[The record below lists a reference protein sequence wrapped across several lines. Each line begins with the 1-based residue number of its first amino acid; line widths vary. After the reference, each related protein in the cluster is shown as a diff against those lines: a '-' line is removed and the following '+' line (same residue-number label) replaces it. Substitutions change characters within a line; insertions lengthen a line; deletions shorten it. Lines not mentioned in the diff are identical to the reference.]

1 MRKQLDP
8 RIPTLINN
16 GVKKNHRSFIVLV
29 GDKGRDQ
36 VSLRVLDSQF
46 PQLPT
51 HTFALDRE
59 PSLLALASPGVC
71 TAFRIMVL
79 QEGIR
84 F

>member
-36 VSLRVLDSQF
+36 VSLAFGVQNS
-46 PQLPT
+46 PVVN
-51 HTFALDRE
+51 
-59 PSLLALASPGVC
+59 PSIHV
-71 TAFRIMVL
+71 
-79 QEGIR
+79 
-84 F
+84 